1 MIRNIIA
8 NMHFDILWWLFE
20 DIGLIRDQLFDNRQR
35 F

>member
-8 NMHFDILWWLFE
+8 NMRFDILWRLFE
-20 DIGLIRDQLFDNRQR
+20 DIGLIRDQLFDNRLR